1 MSLYYDV
8 GLYLG
13 QVTAQAMGET
23 KNGNT
28 QFVLTFNVLG
38 KIDQTEPDKLIQC
51 KQGQR
56 SVFMVFTEKTIEFLV
71 EQLQSIG
78 FHKPS
83 FSFLD
88 PSRPDHQ
95 SFIGQEI
102 EVWCAHKE
110 YEGNPREQ
118 WSISNGGGG
127 LNLKP
132 AQPAS
137 IRKLD
142 AMFGAKLKGAASEST
157 KASKAKQ
164 AAPVTNTEAVEAAAG
179 GEDIPF

>member
-13 QVTAQAMGET
+13 QVTSQAMGET

-51 KQGQR
+51 KPGQR
-56 SVFMVFTEKTIEFLV
+56 SCFMVFTEKTIDFLL

-95 SFIGQEI
+95 SFVGQEI
-102 EVWCAHKE
+102 EFWCKHSE
-110 YEGNPREQ
+110 YEGKWSEK

-127 LNLKP
+127 LNLTPAKP
-132 AQPAS
+132 AA

-142 AMFGAKLKGAASEST
+142 ALFEKKLKALAKDAP
-157 KASKAKQ
+157 KAEP
-164 AAPVTNTEAVEAAAG
+164 APQNANAEP
-179 GEDIPF
+179 GEPADAIPF

>member
-51 KQGQR
+51 EQYQR
-56 SVFMVFTEKTIEFLV
+56 SVFMVFTEKTIDFLL

-95 SFIGQEI
+95 SFVGQEI
-102 EVWCAHKE
+102 EFWCKHSE
-110 YEGNPREQ
+110 WEGKVSEK
-118 WSISNGGGG
+118 WSISNGGGM
-127 LNLKP
+127 KP
-132 AQPAS
+132 VQPAA

-142 AMFGAKLKGAASEST
+142 AMYGAKLKGAAVEST
-157 KASKAKQ
+157 KSSKTKQ
-164 AAPVTNTEAVEAAAG
+164 AASVESEEVTPENRES
-179 GEDIPF
+179 IPF